1 MAAEKVS
8 SLVPD
13 QFEMSCQL
21 LYGPCHNGHRNWKD
35 MSKNR
40 SGTRLSSVQNHYML
54 FIRGSHKDMQELED
68 AFVGEDVQDVA
79 RLWVDHRQPM
89 DLILQQ
95 RIDGIKKAVENKRR
109 VVLTTA

>member
-1 MAAEKVS
+1 
-8 SLVPD
+8 
-13 QFEMSCQL
+13 
-21 LYGPCHNGHRNWKD
+21 
-35 MSKNR
+35 
-40 SGTRLSSVQNHYML
+40 
-54 FIRGSHKDMQELED
+54 MQELED

-95 RIDGIKKAVENKRR
+95 RIDGVKKAVENKRR